1 MATAM
6 ASSWGGRISINGSKP
21 QTPNTDRTSSD
32 QAVMIPIL
40 VRPTLLTYSSAF
52 ENGNYRAAKYGSV
65 WRLSGPVDCRL

>member
-52 ENGNYRAAKYGSV
+52 ENTDYRAAFSLLNHPENPQPET
-65 WRLSGPVDCRL
+65 RL

>member
-52 ENGNYRAAKYGSV
+52 ENANYRAALALLN
-65 WRLSGPVDCRL
+65 RLPESL